1 MESESRMN
9 LARPIPRWEAPTPQD
24 VGPTVEDFLM
34 KLGEP
39 TFLWLPGLDATRTR
53 AVSTLLHGNEPSGVR
68 ALHRWIREGH
78 QPQVNL
84 LCFIGAIEAALTE
97 PRFSHRCAPEGKDLN
112 RRFRSPFEG
121 KEGAI
126 AQAMLQE
133 LHRTQPEAL
142 IDLHNTSGRSPAYG
156 VSTLN
161 REIQETL
168 TGVFCDHL
176 IVTDLRLGTLMEATE
191 YDWPTVTIEAGGAKD
206 PQADELAFRGLTRY
220 ALAKDFS
227 DCSSPVT
234 VHQHPIRVE
243 LQEDATVAYSHAPVP
258 DVDLTLPPNVDRL
271 NFGLWSRQ
279 KRLGWVG
286 KRGLEILWAKN
297 AMGQNLSAAIFSVHN
312 GELRLAHP
320 SRLLMVTTNPEIAQ
334 SDCLFYILPDS

>member
-1 MESESRMN
+1 MN
-9 LARPIPRWEAPTPQD
+9 LTRPIPRWEAPTPQD
-24 VGPTVEDFLM
+24 VGQTVEDFLV
-34 KLGEP
+34 KLAEP

-68 ALHRWIREGH
+68 ALHRWIREGQ

-84 LCFIGAIEAALTE
+84 LCFIGSIGAALTD
-97 PRFSHRCAPEGKDLN
+97 PLFSHRCAPEGQDLN
-112 RRFRSPFEG
+112 RCFRSPFEG
-121 KEGAI
+121 REGAI
-126 AQAMLQE
+126 AQAMLYE
-133 LHRTQPEAL
+133 LHHAQPEAL

-161 REIQETL
+161 RDIQETL

-220 ALAKDFS
+220 ALAKDFL
-227 DCSSPVT
+227 DISSPVT
-234 VHQHPIRVE
+234 VLHHPIRVE
-243 LQEDATVAYSHAPVP
+243 LQKGATVAYNCAPIP
-258 DVDLTLPPNVDRL
+258 DVDLTLPPDVDRL
-271 NFGLWSRQ
+271 NFGLWSPQ
-279 KRLGWVG
+279 ETLGWVG
-286 KRGLEILWAKN
+286 ARGLDVLWAKN
-297 AMGQNLSAAIFSVHN
+297 AMGQNLSSAIFTVHN

-320 SRLLMVTTNPEIAQ
+320 SRLRMVTTNPEIAQ
-334 SDCLFYILPDS
+334 SDCLFYILPDW

>member
-1 MESESRMN
+1 MT
-9 LARPIPRWEAPTPQD
+9 LTRPIPRWEAPAPQD
-24 VGPTVEDFLM
+24 VGKTVEDFLVKM
-34 KLGEP
+34 GEP

-68 ALHRWIREGH
+68 AIHRWIKAGQ
-78 QPQVNL
+78 QPQVNV
-84 LCFIGAIEAALTE
+84 LCFIGAINAALTE

-112 RRFRSPFEG
+112 RCFRSPFEG
-121 KEGAI
+121 PEGAM

-133 LHRTQPEAL
+133 LRHAQPEAL

-161 REIQETL
+161 RDIQERL
-168 TGVFCDHL
+168 TGIFCDHL
-176 IVTDLRLGTLMEATE
+176 VITDLRLGTLMEATE

-206 PQADELAFRGLTRY
+206 PQADELAFRGFTRY
-220 ALAKDFS
+220 VLAKDFS
-227 DCSSPVT
+227 DFSSPVT
-234 VHQHPIRVE
+234 VVQHPIRVE
-243 LQEDATVAYSHAPVP
+243 LQEDATLAYSHAPVP
-258 DVDLTLPPNVDRL
+258 DVDLTLSPHVDRL
-271 NFGLWSRQ
+271 NFGLLSRQ

-286 KRGLEILWAKN
+286 KRGLDALWAKN
-297 AMGQNLSAAIFSVHN
+297 ALGQNLTSAIFSVQH

-320 SRLLMVTTNPEIAQ
+320 SRLMMVTTNADIAK

>member
-1 MESESRMN
+1 MN
-9 LARPIPRWEAPTPQD
+9 LGHSIPKWEAPTPQD
-24 VGPTVEDFLM
+24 VGPTAEDFLV

-68 ALHRWIREGH
+68 ALHRWIKEGH

-97 PRFSHRCAPEGKDLN
+97 PVFSHRFAPEGKDLN
-112 RRFRSPFEG
+112 RCFRLPFDG
-121 KEGAI
+121 PEGAI

-133 LHRTQPEAL
+133 LQKAQPETL

-156 VSTLN
+156 VTTLN
-161 REIQETL
+161 GAMQETL
-168 TGVFCDHL
+168 AGVFCDHL

-191 YDWPTVTIEAGGAKD
+191 KAWPTVTIEAGGAND
-206 PQADELAFRGLTRY
+206 PQADELAFRGFTRY

-227 DCSSPVT
+227 DLSSSVT
-234 VHQHPIRVE
+234 VAHHPIRVE
-243 LQEDATVAYSHAPVP
+243 LQKDATVAFGYAPVP
-258 DVDLTLPPNVDRL
+258 GVDLTLPPDVDRL
-271 NFGLWSRQ
+271 NFGLLSPQ
-279 KRLGWVG
+279 ESLGWVG
-286 KRGLEILWAKN
+286 KRGLEAVWAKN
-297 AMGQNLSAAIFSVHN
+297 AIGQNLSSAIFSVHN
-312 GELRLAHP
+312 GELRLAYP
-320 SRLLMVTTNPEIAQ
+320 SRLMMVTTNPEIAK

>member
-1 MESESRMN
+1 
-9 LARPIPRWEAPTPQD
+9 
-24 VGPTVEDFLM
+24 VGKTVEEFLV

-68 ALHRWIREGH
+68 ALHRWIRKGQ

-84 LCFIGAIEAALTE
+84 LCFIGAIEAALTD
-97 PRFSHRCAPEGKDLN
+97 PQFSHRCEPKGKDLN
-112 RRFRSPFEG
+112 RCFRPPFEG
-121 KEGAI
+121 TEGTI

-133 LHRTQPEAL
+133 LHHTQPEAL
-142 IDLHNTSGRSPAYG
+142 VDMHNTSGRSPAYG

-191 YDWPTVTIEAGGAKD
+191 YDWPTVTIEAGGAND
-206 PQADELAFRGLTRY
+206 PQADELAFRGFTRY

-227 DCSSPVT
+227 DFSSPVT
-234 VHQHPIRVE
+234 VVQHPIRVE
-243 LQEDATVAYSHAPVP
+243 LQKGATVAYSRAPIWI
-258 DVDLTLPPNVDRL
+258 D
-271 NFGLWSRQ
+271 
-279 KRLGWVG
+279 
-286 KRGLEILWAKN
+286 
-297 AMGQNLSAAIFSVHN
+297 
-312 GELRLAHP
+312 
-320 SRLLMVTTNPEIAQ
+320 
-334 SDCLFYILPDS
+334 

>member
-1 MESESRMN
+1 MN
-9 LARPIPRWEAPTPQD
+9 LARSIPRWEAPTPQD
-24 VGPTVEDFLM
+24 VGQTVEDFLV
-34 KLGEP
+34 KLAEP

-68 ALHRWIREGH
+68 ALHRWIREGQ

-84 LCFIGAIEAALTE
+84 LCFIGSIGAALTD
-97 PRFSHRCAPEGKDLN
+97 PLFSHRCVPEGKDLN
-112 RRFRSPFEG
+112 RCFRSPFEG
-121 KEGAI
+121 PEGVV

-133 LHRTQPEAL
+133 LHHAQPEAL

-168 TGVFCDHL
+168 TGLFCDHL
-176 IVTDLRLGTLMEATE
+176 VVTDLRLGTLMEATE

-206 PQADELAFRGLTRY
+206 PKADERAFRGFTRY

-227 DCSSPVT
+227 DFSSSVT
-234 VHQHPIRVE
+234 VLHHPIRVE
-243 LQEDATVAYSHAPVP
+243 LQKDATVAYSGAPVP
-258 DVDLTLPPNVDRL
+258 DVDLTLPPDVDRL
-271 NFGLWSRQ
+271 NFGLWSQ
-279 KRLGWVG
+279 QEMLGWVG
-286 KRGLEILWAKN
+286 KRGLEVLWAKN
-297 AMGQNLSAAIFSVHN
+297 AMGQNLTAAIFSVQN

-320 SRLLMVTTNPEIAQ
+320 SRLMMVTTNPEIAK

>member
-1 MESESRMN
+1 
-9 LARPIPRWEAPTPQD
+9 
-24 VGPTVEDFLM
+24 VGTNVENFLV

-68 ALHRWIREGH
+68 ALHRWIKEGH

-97 PRFSHRCAPEGKDLN
+97 PLFSHRCAPEGKDLN
-112 RRFRSPFEG
+112 RCFRLPFAGPEG
-121 KEGAI
+121 TR
-126 AQAMLQE
+126 AQVMLQE
-133 LHRTQPEAL
+133 LHHVQPESL

-168 TGVFCDHL
+168 TGLFCDHL
-176 IVTDLRLGTLMEATE
+176 VVTDLRLGTLMEATE
-191 YDWPTVTIEAGGAKD
+191 YDWPTVTIEAGGAND
-206 PQADELAFRGLTRY
+206 PRADELAFRGFTQY

-227 DCSSPVT
+227 DLSSLVT
-234 VHQHPIRVE
+234 VLHHPIRVE
-243 LQEDATVAYSHAPVP
+243 LQKDATVAYSRTPVP
-258 DVDLTLPPNVDRL
+258 DVDLTLPPDVDRL
-271 NFGLWSRQ
+271 NFGLWSQ
-279 KRLGWVG
+279 QETLGWVG
-286 KRGLEILWAKN
+286 KRGLEVLWAKN
-297 AMGQNLSAAIFSVHN
+297 AMGQNLSTAIFSVHN
-312 GELRLAHP
+312 RELRLAYP
-320 SRLLMVTTNPEIAQ
+320 SRLMMVTTNPEIAK